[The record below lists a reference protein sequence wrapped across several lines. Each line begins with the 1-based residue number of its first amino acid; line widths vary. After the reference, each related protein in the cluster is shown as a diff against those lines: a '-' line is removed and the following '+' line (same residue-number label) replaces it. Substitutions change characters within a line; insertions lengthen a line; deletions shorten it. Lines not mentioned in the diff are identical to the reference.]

1 MNEKG
6 KRKFEI
12 LSPFSN
18 KKVSVQMYI
27 LEHIMKGA
35 MQMKD
40 LETRVWQRVQGEKE
54 GAKASSGCGNLQG
67 LIAEQLQL
75 SAVYVYLSRQQYGK
89 DGTTYM
95 RLARE
100 AKMQATCLKGIMALT
115 AGQIPAIGVSPAQIS
130 SQDANLRRCYGQE
143 LRLYT
148 EYENRR
154 NDPEY
159 GPVFER
165 LASRGQ
171 DHCCALLEL
180 IGSCSKK

>member
-1 MNEKG
+1 
-6 KRKFEI
+6 
-12 LSPFSN
+12 
-18 KKVSVQMYI
+18 
-27 LEHIMKGA
+27 
-35 MQMKD
+35 MKD
-40 LETRVWQRVQGEKE
+40 LETRVWQRVQGEKQE
-54 GAKASSGCGNLQG
+54 TKTSPGYSNLQG

-75 SAVYVYLSRQQYGK
+75 SATYVYLSRQQYGK

-100 AKMQATCLKGIMALT
+100 SKMQAACLKGIMALT

-130 SQDANLRRCYGQE
+130 SQDVNLRRCYGQE

-165 LASRGQ
+165 LANRGQ
-171 DHCCALLEL
+171 DHCLTLLEL
-180 IGSCSKK
+180 IGASGKN

>member
-1 MNEKG
+1 
-6 KRKFEI
+6 
-12 LSPFSN
+12 
-18 KKVSVQMYI
+18 
-27 LEHIMKGA
+27 
-35 MQMKD
+35 MKD
-40 LETRVWQRVQGEKE
+40 LETRVWQRVQGDKQE
-54 GAKASSGCGNLQG
+54 AKTAPSCSNLQG

-75 SAVYVYLSRQQYGK
+75 SAIYVYLSRQQYGK

-100 AKMQATCLKGIMALT
+100 AKMQATCMKGIMALT

-171 DHCCALLEL
+171 DHCCTLLEL
-180 IGSCSKK
+180 IGSSGKK